1 MNSEK
6 TKRGR
11 PNKGS
16 SGLNAQSILICAKA
30 LMTQAS
36 APPSIRKLAQ
46 ALDVDAMAIYHYYKN
61 KSALLEAIAVS
72 LIDEIYT
79 PKKDQDWQAELLE
92 LSHSYLS
99 LLAKYP
105 GLLDTLLS
113 MNSDSPAKVFAER
126 FKTILLTLE
135 LTAEKEKIALDLLA
149 DYLHGYALA
158 MSCNTA
164 LKLDKQHLSGP
175 IKIICL
181 GLSFGMK

>member
-1 MNSEK
+1 MSSAH

-11 PNKGS
+11 PSKGS
-16 SGLNAQSILICAKA
+16 SGLNAQSILTTAKT
-30 LMTQAS
+30 LLVQTG

-61 KSALLEAIAVS
+61 KAALLEAIAVS

-79 PKKDQDWQAELLE
+79 PKQDQDWQAELLE

-105 GLLDTLLS
+105 GLLDTLLR
-113 MNSDSPAKVFAER
+113 MNSDNPAKVFAER
-126 FKTILLTLE
+126 FNAILLTLE
-135 LTAEKEKIALDLLA
+135 LTTEKEKSALDLLA

-158 MSCNTA
+158 MSCNPA
-164 LKLDKQHLSGP
+164 LKLDKQQLSGP
-175 IKIICL
+175 INIICL
-181 GLSFGMK
+181 GINSGVK